1 MLQMAPAWMRDMTS
15 QMDTFLKNLEKLREL
30 DQQGQNPDPKKFDTM
45 AKSLLWDVK
54 RTNPLNI
61 PSEYLELF
69 KIMATSEAAGDYW
82 KGYGAAI
89 TDFLLPLIRTSDL
102 PLVLQEGEKGSK
114 ESKPAGSTESNTGSQ
129 NSTDGFQMIM
139 D

>member
-1 MLQMAPAWMRDMTS
+1 MRNMVD

-30 DQQGQNPDPKKFDTM
+30 DQQGQGSDPTKFDAI

-54 RTNPLNI
+54 RINPLSI

-69 KIMATSEAAGDYW
+69 KIMATSEAAGEYW

-89 TDFLLPLIRTSDL
+89 TDFLLPLIRIGTPTL
-102 PLVLQEGEKGSK
+102 PIQENKGTKANDQGTGMDNVEINSK
-114 ESKPAGSTESNTGSQ
+114 NADTG
-129 NSTDGFQMIM
+129 FKMIM